1 MSRIED
7 VFLKIGSVDRRW
19 IFLIIA
25 AVVILPLLVPIGLPI
40 RATDTTKDVYDAI
53 ERLPAGT
60 SNGKITTAAIIKN
73 IQRLSTLPIFKNTS
87 SILLINYSPI

>member
-25 AVVILPLLVPIGLPI
+25 AVVIVPLLFPIGLPI

-53 ERLPAGT
+53 ERLPAG
-60 SNGKITTAAIIKN
+60 SNVL
-73 IQRLSTLPIFKNTS
+73 LSTEYSPSTRPENHPMTISILRHLFKN
-87 SILLINYSPI
+87 N